1 MTNLLLFLGLMVSS
15 VNASTTTSNSVY
27 ATTSQE
33 VIEVSS
39 STIQQ
44 LINSDSNHW
53 GVSSS
58 TMRAVIRCE
67 SGFRTDAFN
76 PKDPSYG
83 IAQFTPDTF
92 YQFAPLAGITKP
104 NIGSPIQQLW
114 TMAYMMAHNKSHR
127 WSCYRMLYPNWN
139 KV

>member
-1 MTNLLLFLGLMVSS
+1 MQFLLFLGLIVS
-15 VNASTTTSNSVY
+15 ASTTPSNSPLLSQY
-27 ATTSQE
+27 GTTSQE

-44 LINSDSNHW
+44 LINSDSEHW

-58 TMRAVIRCE
+58 TMRDVIKCE

-114 TMAYMMAHNKSHR
+114 VMSWAFAHNKAHR
-127 WSCYRMLYPNWN
+127 WTCWREQHPDWN
-139 KV
+139 K

>member
-1 MTNLLLFLGLMVSS
+1 MNNLLLFLGLMVSS

-39 STIQQ
+39 STIQT
-44 LINSDSNHW
+44 LINSDSEHW

-58 TMRAVIRCE
+58 TMRAVIGCE
-67 SGFRTDAFN
+67 SNFNPVAFN
-76 PKDPSYG
+76 PKDPSFG

-114 TMAYMMAHNKSHR
+114 VMSWAFAHNKAHR
-127 WSCYRMLYPNWN
+127 WTCWREQHPDWN
-139 KV
+139 K